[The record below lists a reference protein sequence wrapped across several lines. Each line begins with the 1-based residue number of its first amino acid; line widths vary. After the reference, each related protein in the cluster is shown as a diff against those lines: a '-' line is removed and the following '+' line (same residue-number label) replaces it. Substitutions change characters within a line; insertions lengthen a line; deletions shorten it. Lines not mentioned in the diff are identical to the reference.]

1 LGTKTVFWPTGARC
15 LAALLASTA
24 LSACEMGP
32 NFAPPRP
39 AVPAAYIAE
48 QPASEPT
55 PYTTGDAVD
64 PNWWENFN
72 DPELTKLEGSAVSQN
87 LDLQI
92 ATERLLEAEAQAQI
106 TGAVL
111 YPSLGGAASYTR
123 EGPSKEGIFNAF
135 GGGASASTSAS
146 SVASGATGTTG
157 GGAFSASSIAPLDLY
172 QYGLQSMYDL
182 DLWGKNRRAVE
193 AAIAAAR
200 GSEEARRASLLNV
213 EAQVASNYI
222 QLRGTE
228 TILAITQKNL
238 SFAKQLVDLTVERQQ
253 AGLTTSLDVANAR
266 ATAAEIESQIPTL
279 VAQRDTFIGEIGLLL
294 GVTPQTLPE
303 ELTTPAAVPL
313 TPPSVPIGLP
323 GDLLRR
329 RPDVR
334 EAEQDLHEATAET
347 GVAVASFFPD
357 ISLSGS
363 VSLQALQFK
372 NLNEFKAITYAI
384 GPDITIP
391 LFEGGQLTGQLKLRK
406 AQQQEAALNYAKT
419 VLTAF
424 YQVDTSLVDYN
435 QEHATLDALS
445 VDTQQSQIA
454 LGLAEDQYKQ
464 GLADYL
470 TVLDAQQSFL
480 SAQQSQAT
488 AVARVG
494 TDLVTLY
501 QALGGGWE
509 QTYPDHSQT
518 IIAEATPVVAAGA
531 PVVAVA
537 PTSPAAETTAEP
549 AEAAPVPQAL
559 QAAPVQAAPVQAAPS
574 QAAPVVL
581 VAPTAPAAAAPAA
594 AASAAAAP
602 AAAAPVAPTGLAP
615 QFEPLEG
622 AGSIAIP
629 SVPPAPPQG
638 AGIVE
643 TSAAPPPAAA
653 AAPPPPPAPVAPLIP
668 LPSAIQR

>member
-1 LGTKTVFWPTGARC
+1 
-15 LAALLASTA
+15 
-24 LSACEMGP
+24 MGP
-32 NFAPPRP
+32 DFSPPRP
-39 AVPAAYIAE
+39 AVPAAYIAD
-48 QPASEPT
+48 QPAAEPA
-55 PYTTGDAVD
+55 PYTSGDAVD

-72 DPELTKLEGSAVSQN
+72 DPELTKLEGLAVSQN

-111 YPSLGGAASYTR
+111 YPDLSGAASYTR

-135 GGGASASTSAS
+135 GGGASASTNAG
-146 SVASGATGTTG
+146 SVASGASTASG
-157 GGAFSASSIAPLDLY
+157 GGAFSASKIAPLDLY

-222 QLRGTE
+222 QMRGTE
-228 TILAITQKNL
+228 TVLAITQKNL
-238 SFAKQLVDLTVERQQ
+238 GFAKQLVDLTVERQQ

-266 ATAAEIESQIPTL
+266 ATEAQIASQIPTL
-279 VAQRDTFIGEIGLLL
+279 IAQRDTFIGEIGLLL
-294 GVTPQTLPE
+294 GITPETLPAD
-303 ELTTPAAVPL
+303 LTTPAAVPV

-372 NLNEFKAITYAI
+372 NLNEFKAITYAF

-391 LFEGGQLTGQLKLRK
+391 LFEGGQLAGQLKLRR
-406 AQQQEAALNYAKT
+406 AQQREAALNYAKT

-435 QEHATLDALS
+435 QEHAALDALT

-470 TVLDAQQSFL
+470 TVLNAQQSYL
-480 SAQQSQAT
+480 TAQQNQAS
-488 AVARVG
+488 AVARVA

-509 QTYPDHSQT
+509 QTYPDKS
-518 IIAEATPVVAAGA
+518 
-531 PVVAVA
+531 
-537 PTSPAAETTAEP
+537 ETTIA
-549 AEAAPVPQAL
+549 AAAPG
-559 QAAPVQAAPVQAAPS
+559 
-574 QAAPVVL
+574 
-581 VAPTAPAAAAPAA
+581 AAAAPAA
-594 AASAAAAP
+594 PVAETVAPPVSEEPAPGPAPAAPATAVAPAAP
-602 AAAAPVAPTGLAP
+602 AAASSGPAP
-615 QFEPLEG
+615 QYEPLEG

-629 SVPPAPPQG
+629 SIPPAPPPG
-638 AGIVE
+638 SGIVE
-643 TSAAPPPAAA
+643 TSASPEPAAA
-653 AAPPPPPAPVAPLIP
+653 PAPPPPPVTPAIP

>member
-1 LGTKTVFWPTGARC
+1 LGTKKVFWSAAARSV
-15 LAALLASTA
+15 AALLATTA

-32 NFAPPRP
+32 NFSPPRP
-39 AVPAAYIAE
+39 AVPAAYIAD
-48 QPASEPT
+48 QPATEPT

-64 PNWWENFN
+64 PTWWENFN
-72 DPELTKLEGSAVSQN
+72 DPELTKLEGLAVSQN

-111 YPSLGGAASYTR
+111 YPNLSGAASYTR

-135 GGGASASTSAS
+135 GGGASASTSAG
-146 SVASGATGTTG
+146 SVASGAAGTVG

-193 AAIAAAR
+193 AAVAAAR
-200 GSEEARRASLLNV
+200 GSEEARRAALLNV

-222 QLRGTE
+222 QMRGTE

-238 SFAKQLVDLTVERQQ
+238 SLAKQLVDLTVERQQ

-266 ATAAEIESQIPTL
+266 ATEAEIESQIPTL
-279 VAQRDTFIGEIGLLL
+279 TAQRDTLIGQIGLLL
-294 GVTPQTLPE
+294 GVTPQTLPA
-303 ELTTPAAVPL
+303 ELTTPQAVPL

-372 NLNEFKAITYAI
+372 NLNEFKAITYAF

-391 LFEGGQLTGQLKLRK
+391 LFEGGQLTGQLKLRR
-406 AQQQEAALNYAKT
+406 AQQREAALNYAKT

-424 YQVDTSLVDYN
+424 YQVDTSLVNYN
-435 QEHATLDALS
+435 QEHAALDALT

-480 SAQQSQAT
+480 NAQQSQAA
-488 AVARVG
+488 AVERVA

-509 QTYPDHSQT
+509 QTYPDYSQT
-518 IIAEATPVVAAGA
+518 TI
-531 PVVAVA
+531 
-537 PTSPAAETTAEP
+537 
-549 AEAAPVPQAL
+549 AEAAPAAAAA
-559 QAAPVQAAPVQAAPS
+559 AAPAVTPAPAATPAVA
-574 QAAPVVL
+574 
-581 VAPTAPAAAAPAA
+581 VAPTAPAAAAPAE
-594 AASAAAAP
+594 AAP
-602 AAAAPVAPTGLAP
+602 APAGPAP

-629 SVPPAPPQG
+629 SIPPAPPQG

-643 TSAAPPPAAA
+643 TSAPAAPAEA
-653 AAPPPPPAPVAPLIP
+653 APPPPAPVTPVIP

>member
-1 LGTKTVFWPTGARC
+1 LGTKTFYWSVAG
-15 LAALLASTA
+15 LLATTA

-32 NFAPPRP
+32 NFTPPRA
-39 AVPAAYIAE
+39 AVPAAYIAD
-48 QPASEPT
+48 QPATETT

-64 PNWWENFN
+64 PNWWDNFH
-72 DPELTKLEGSAVSQN
+72 DAELTNLEGLAVSQN

-111 YPSLGGAASYTR
+111 YPNLGGAGSYTR

-135 GGGASASTSAS
+135 GGGASASTSAG
-146 SVASGATGTTG
+146 SVASGAGGTVG

-172 QYGLQSMYDL
+172 QYGLQSMYDV

-200 GSEEARRASLLNV
+200 GSEEARRAALLNV

-228 TILAITQKNL
+228 TILGITQKNL
-238 SFAKQLVDLTVERQQ
+238 GLAKQLVDLTVERQQ

-266 ATAAEIESQIPTL
+266 ATEAEIASQIPTL
-279 VAQRDTFIGEIGLLL
+279 TAQRDTLVGEIGLLL
-294 GVTPQTLPE
+294 GVTPQTLPAD
-303 ELTTPAAVPL
+303 LTTPAAVPL
-313 TPPSVPIGLP
+313 APPSVPIGLP
-323 GDLLRR
+323 ADLLRR

-372 NLNEFKAITYAI
+372 NLNQFKAITYAF
-384 GPDITIP
+384 GPDIEIP

-406 AQQQEAALNYAKT
+406 AQQQEAAINYAKT

-424 YQVDTSLVDYN
+424 YQVDIALVDYN
-435 QEHATLDALS
+435 QEHATLDALTT
-445 VDTQQSQIA
+445 DTQQSQIA

-480 SAQQSQAT
+480 SAQQAQAS
-488 AVARVG
+488 AVARVS

-509 QTYPDHSQT
+509 QTYPDKSQT
-518 IIAEATPVVAAGA
+518 IIAEA
-531 PVVAVA
+531 
-537 PTSPAAETTAEP
+537 
-549 AEAAPVPQAL
+549 APVPQPAETAAPEEPAPEQPAPQDAVPA
-559 QAAPVQAAPVQAAPS
+559 QAAAEPPAPE
-574 QAAPVVL
+574 PVVPEPAVPAATQL
-581 VAPTAPAAAAPAA
+581 PVISPRRPGEQPVLPPEAPAPALPPAPAISPEPA
-594 AASAAAAP
+594 ESAGP
-602 AAAAPVAPTGLAP
+602 AP
-615 QFEPLEG
+615 QFEPLQG

-629 SVPPAPPQG
+629 AVPPAPPPG

-643 TSAAPPPAAA
+643 TSAPLTPEAPS
-653 AAPPPPPAPVAPLIP
+653 APPPPPAPVTPAIP
-668 LPSAIQR
+668 LPSAIER